1 MGKTKYKKVRNGK
14 ATCNVTFTSDLITE
28 PIIYNLGQQFR
39 LITNIRR
46 ADLTADRGWIVL
58 ELDGKDEDIEAG
70 IAWATSKG
78 VRVDPANDETAEI

>member
-1 MGKTKYKKVRNGK
+1 MAKRRVMF
-14 ATCNVTFTSDLITE
+14 TFSSEVITE

-46 ADLTADRGWIVL
+46 ADLTEDRGWIVL

-70 IAWATSKG
+70 IAWAISRG
-78 VRVDPANDETAEI
+78 VRVDPVTGDIEEG